1 MTPTIAGVLALALPL
16 LLLGLIFLGR
26 NRAVFLFYV
35 VLCAVG
41 LGYLVTT
48 GAVDDIGTKVL
59 EIIGQATAEKD
70 AGPAPAAPDAA
81 PSTP

>member
-16 LLLGLIFLGR
+16 LLLGLLFLRR
-26 NRAVFLFYV
+26 NGLVFLFYV

-41 LGYLVTT
+41 IGYLFTT

-59 EIIGQATAEKD
+59 EIINQATSEKAAE
-70 AGPAPAAPDAA
+70 PAPAAPA
-81 PSTP
+81 PAPAP